1 MRDTEVAGRIPR
13 IKRALATRSPQPE
26 HRLPDTEDPLSN
38 ASGRTPPMLRI
49 EGPPTTLCDGISR
62 RQLLEVG
69 SISALGLSLPALLAA
84 RQAAGSGFRVPG
96 SEFGGLRNSESGTR
110 GRPLGGELSCI
121 MLWLWEI

>member
-38 ASGRTPPMLRI
+38 ASGRTSPMLRI
-49 EGPPTTLCDGISR
+49 EGPPTRLCDGISR

-84 RQAAGSGFRVPG
+84 RAEAGSNLTPVADAHPLTRVPAPLH
-96 SEFGGLRNSESGTR
+96 SMER
-110 GRPLGGELSCI
+110 GPGGEVSCI
-121 MLWLWEI
+121 ML